1 MAETEVDDY
10 KLNTDDR
17 KHSLRISL
25 INNEQISMLL
35 TNDDSNQRYTAFVV
49 LDQLKE
55 VCEAFNSMKTI
66 QEALQLLKETIEA
79 GNIMLTEDPEEN
91 AIELKY
97 NIIIENQEYPPF
109 DVKLELEQGEGEGE
123 GENNNGEDDVQVL
136 PPTFDYQ
143 GNKDAETKYGQTK
156 DNTTEFEKP
165 IIQSNVKPPILQLEY
180 IEPILQ
186 VHYPDG
192 RTESHALPPRIM
204 GVDGKMPD
212 ITDEQFESIREQMN
226 KNSTIQ
232 NFSPLKD
239 FLNNNRSNSVAKKN
253 VSSYSTQSTPYPG
266 ANMLRVNPFQS
277 VDIQNQGQYRHTV
290 YNNIPNMYNYLSN
303 DMNKTASGY
312 STMTMQARNMDMYS
326 AQIPNPTLINNN
338 LNNSNLFQKSR
349 ILNQGFMERRPR
361 MKENHPRDAV
371 RSQSVPSNENMRRFD
386 PNKNP
391 NIYQQ
396 NGDNPYNNEKYPY
409 DRNTQRL
416 PNRNRNNE
424 KMPHNHRRQKNLAE
438 IQKHQQRLEEVQKKL
453 AEIQLQQKQ
462 LQARQQEMA
471 LRHQKNKLLLSEKQ
485 LRSKP
490 NQKNQKKAMP
500 NQPNR
505 QFLQNQ
511 QLQQKKNESQ
521 SNTINQQQVF
531 KSKNIPQN
539 NSLTKRQQQGLQQ
552 KTSGEIKQTKK
563 AINISQNS
571 EFKKKLSS
579 PIPGQTSDISQKL
592 ISLAQMASMQNET
605 NPNIKN
611 IQAFT
616 LEQINQGGED
626 AAQQEEVQEYQPQVE
641 EEEPQ
646 QQQLQEQTQQQQL
659 QEQEQQ
665 QQQYEQ
671 ETAANEEQPQS
682 DMNIEALFFTEDGRV
697 IFRNGLL
704 RGIIHRYAEI
714 DEVVSKIQD
723 ILLKG
728 VKFNLVYK
736 AFDIWD
742 QAKDFHEKCDKLNMS
757 LVLIETDKDVRFG
770 GFTTQSW
777 EGHCLKKKDNNA
789 FVFSLETNKI
799 YDIIPNEPAIGCY
812 PKFGPV
818 FFGCQ
823 IRIYDNFF
831 TKGGTTCHRGL
842 NYRTTEDYE
851 LNNGEQKFLIKDIEV
866 YGIETIDI

>member
-1 MAETEVDDY
+1 MAETEVDTY

-17 KHSLRISL
+17 KQSLRISL
-25 INNEQISMLL
+25 INNEQIAMIL
-35 TNDDSNQRYTAFVV
+35 TNMDSNQRYAAYIA
-49 LDQLKE
+49 LDQLVE
-55 VCEAFNSMKTI
+55 VCEAFNSTKNI

-79 GNIMLTEDPEEN
+79 GNIMLTEDPQEN
-91 AIELKY
+91 TIDLKY
-97 NIIIENQEYPPF
+97 SITIENEEYPAF
-109 DVKLELEQGEGEGE
+109 DVKLELEQGE
-123 GENNNGEDDVQVL
+123 NNGEDDVQIL

-143 GNKDAETKYGQTK
+143 GNSEAENKYGKTM

-192 RTESHALPPRIM
+192 TTKSHALPPRIQ
-204 GVDGKMPD
+204 GADGKVPD
-212 ITDEQFESIREQMN
+212 ITEEQFQSIREQMN
-226 KNSTIQ
+226 RNSTIQ

-253 VSSYSTQSTPYPG
+253 VSAYSTQSTPYPG
-266 ANMLRVNPFQS
+266 ANISRVNAFQNAQ
-277 VDIQNQGQYRHTV
+277 DGQNQAQFRHTA
-290 YNNIPNMYNYLSN
+290 YNNIPNMYNYLNS
-303 DMNKTASGY
+303 DMNKTSSGY
-312 STMTMQARNMDMYS
+312 STMTMQARPYPDMYS
-326 AQIPNPTLINNN
+326 AQIPNPTLVNNN
-338 LNNSNLFQKSR
+338 LNNANLFQKSK
-349 ILNQGFMERRPR
+349 ILNQGIMERRPR
-361 MKENHPRDAV
+361 MAENHPRDAT
-371 RSQSVPSNENMRRFD
+371 RSQSTPSHENMKRFD

-391 NIYQQ
+391 DIYQP
-396 NGDNPYNNEKYPY
+396 NPTDNPYQNRGNFNGNEKYPY

-416 PNRNRNNE
+416 PNRNRNKNNE

-438 IQKHQQRLEEVQKKL
+438 IQKHQQKLEEVQKKL
-453 AEIQLQQKQ
+453 AEIQKQQKE
-462 LQARQQEMA
+462 LQARQLEI
-471 LRHQKNKLLLSEKQ
+471 HQKKQ
-485 LRSKP
+485 LALNNRQFNNKQNL
-490 NQKNQKKAMP
+490 NQKQLLRAMP

-511 QLQQKKNESQ
+511 QSQQIKKTQLQSMNA
-521 SNTINQQQVF
+521 NQQQMF
-531 KSKNIPQN
+531 QSQEIRKNN
-539 NSLTKRQQQGLQQ
+539 LLNKRQQQGIQQ
-552 KTSGEIKQTKK
+552 KSSQEIKQSK
-563 AINISQNS
+563 ALMNKNPAP
-571 EFKKKLSS
+571 FKTQLSS
-579 PIPGQTSDISQKL
+579 PIPDQTSDISQKL
-592 ISLAQMASMQNET
+592 ISLAQMASMQNEA
-605 NPNIKN
+605 NPNLKN
-611 IQAFT
+611 VQAFT
-616 LEQINQGGED
+616 LEQIEKGGENTVE
-626 AAQQEEVQEYQPQVE
+626 QEEVHEYQPQVE
-641 EEEPQ
+641 EE
-646 QQQLQEQTQQQQL
+646 TQ
-659 QEQEQQ
+659 QQ

-671 ETAANEEQPQS
+671 EAAAAEEEQPQG

-704 RGIIHRYAEI
+704 RGIIHKYVEI

-723 ILLKG
+723 ILQKG

-742 QAKDFHEKCDKLNMS
+742 QAKDFHERCDKLNMS

-789 FVFSLETNKI
+789 FVFSLDRNKI

-866 YGIETIDI
+866 YSIETIDI